1 MIGFSAHPRCLP
13 VLFFTEMWERFS
25 FYGMNALLVLY
36 LVQPVVDGGL
46 GYATDRA
53 ALLYGNYTLL
63 IYVLSIVG
71 GFVADRWVGQKMA
84 VVVGGVVIAGGH
96 FSIALGSVASL
107 YVGLGGIAIGTGFL
121 KPNVSSLVG
130 RLYSM
135 DDPRRDAG
143 FSLYYMGVNLGAFIA
158 PIVCGYLAQSVGF
171 RQVLADAGLDPR
183 GSWHWGFGAAGV
195 GMLIGLGLFLR
206 AWKAIPADP
215 PRGLTAVSDESRPA
229 SAVVAGDELRQR
241 LLAIGF
247 FCLCAILF
255 FAVLKQ
261 SGSSMNL
268 FADRL
273 TRCEVFGF
281 TFPSSW
287 FQSVG
292 PGFIILLAP
301 VFSRLWLRLGDRQPS
316 SPAKA
321 ILGLAGAAGCM
332 ALMACAGFL
341 AVEGR
346 VSPFWLVA
354 AYAAQTMG
362 ELCLSP
368 VGLSN
373 VSRLSPPAIG
383 GLMMGAW
390 FVAIGLGGK
399 LAGSLA
405 AGFGRSDP
413 SGLAWVF
420 GRQAIAI
427 VVLALLLACLVPWVR
442 RVIARSAGTPA
453 IATGPRSA
461 G

>member
-1 MIGFSAHPRCLP
+1 M
-13 VLFFTEMWERFS
+13 FFTEMWERFS

-36 LVQPVVDGGL
+36 LVLPVPDGGL
-46 GYATDRA
+46 GYTAERA

-63 IYVLSIVG
+63 IYLCSIVG
-71 GFVADRWVGQKMA
+71 GWVADRWIGQKMA
-84 VVVGGVVIAGGH
+84 VLVGGGIIAAGH
-96 FSIALGSVASL
+96 FSIAFGSVASL
-107 YVGLGGIAIGTGFL
+107 YLGLGCIAIGTGFL
-121 KPNVSSLVG
+121 KPNISSLVG
-130 RLYSM
+130 RLYSL

-143 FSLYYMGVNLGAFIA
+143 FSLYYMGINLGAFLA
-158 PIVCGYLAQSVGF
+158 PLACGYLAQGESF
-171 RQVLADAGLDPR
+171 RNWLGQLGLDPR

-195 GMLIGLGLFLR
+195 GMLAGLVTFLR
-206 AWKAIPADP
+206 AWRQVPGDERADPSTPASGRAGTAAIP
-215 PRGLTAVSDESRPA
+215 RG
-229 SAVVAGDELRQR
+229 ELGQR

-261 SGSSMNL
+261 AGSSMNL

-273 TRCEVFGF
+273 TRCEFFGYR
-281 TFPSSW
+281 FPSSW

-292 PGFIILLAP
+292 PAFIILLAP
-301 VFSRLWLRLGDRQPS
+301 LFSRLWLKLGTRQPS

-321 ILGLAGAAGCM
+321 ILGIAGAAACM
-332 ALMACAGFL
+332 GLMACAAYL

-346 VSPFWLVA
+346 VSPWWLVA

-373 VSRLSPPAIG
+373 VARLSPAAIS

-399 LAGSLA
+399 LAGVLA
-405 AGFGRSDP
+405 AGFGRSGVED
-413 SGLAWVF
+413 LAGVF
-420 GRQAIAI
+420 GRQALSLL
-427 VVLALLLACLVPWVR
+427 VLGALLACLVPWAR
-442 RVIARSAGTPA
+442 RVIDR
-453 IATGPRSA
+453 TGVKSRKS
-461 G
+461 